1 LKFARDIDPSA
12 HTDCAALRRQPKNTI
27 PRTWLILEERWP
39 GMKFVVS
46 FTGNQ
51 VLTILIT
58 IDSLDKRSAN
68 APLSTEFEKVAADFF
83 SGRAVEAE

>member
-1 LKFARDIDPSA
+1 
-12 HTDCAALRRQPKNTI
+12 
-27 PRTWLILEERWP
+27 
-39 GMKFVVS
+39 MKFVVS